1 MNKQRV
7 VVVCPG
13 RGSYTRDSSG
23 YFNNHDNKA
32 SSHLSLIDNKRIKHG
47 QLGIIQLDSMSFKS
61 KIHMTGENASS
72 LIYACSLNEFLS
84 INLNKYEIVAITG
97 NSMGWYSALALAGA
111 ITYENGYDLVNTMG
125 SMMKDKIIGGQLIYP
140 ITNNNW
146 IIDERIQQKVLSEI
160 SKESAHI
167 SIILGGYIVIGGSN
181 ESLKRLQKKLSRIEN
196 YPFQIPYHGA
206 FHTPLMQTVSEQGF
220 DKIPKS
226 FFSKPIIPLIDGR
239 GFVWSPYSTNIHE
252 LYKYTLG
259 TQVTKTFNFTKSI
272 SSALKEF
279 SPDKVI
285 LLGPG
290 NSLGGATAQ
299 IIIKNNWNFIE
310 SKKSFL
316 LNQKKDPFLISMGI
330 LEQRDIVSL

>member
-13 RGSYTRDSSG
+13 RGSYSRDSSG
-23 YFNNHDNKA
+23 YFNNHDNRI
-32 SSHLSLIDNKRIKHG
+32 SSHLSLIDNKRIKHN
-47 QLGIIQLDSMSFKS
+47 QLGVIELDSMSFKS

-84 INLNKYEIVAITG
+84 INLKEYEIVAITG

-140 ITNNNW
+140 ITNSNW
-146 IIDERIQQKVLSEI
+146 NIDKRIQQKVLSEI

-181 ESLKRLQKKLSRIEN
+181 DSLKRLKKKLPLIEN
-196 YPFQIPYHGA
+196 YPFQIPYHAA
-206 FHTPLMQTVSEQGF
+206 FHTPLMQIVSERGF
-220 DKIPKS
+220 NEIPKS
-226 FFSKPIIPLIDGR
+226 LFSKPTIPLIDGR
-239 GFVWSPYSTNIHE
+239 GFIWSPYSTNLHE

-272 SSALKEF
+272 SIALKEF
-279 SPDKVI
+279 SPDKLI

-316 LNQKKDPFLISMGI
+316 LNQEKDPFLISMGI

>member
-13 RGSYTRDSSG
+13 RGSYTRDLSG
-23 YFNNHDNKA
+23 YFNNHDNKV
-32 SSHLSLIDNKRIKHG
+32 SSLLSVIDNKRIKQN
-47 QLGIIQLDSMSFKS
+47 QLGIIELDSMSFKS
-61 KIHMTGENASS
+61 KIHMNGENASS

-97 NSMGWYSALALAGA
+97 NSMGWYSALALAGG

-167 SIILGGYIVIGGSN
+167 SIILGGYIVIGGGN
-181 ESLKRLQKKLSRIEN
+181 DSLKRLKKKLKPIEN

-252 LYKYTLG
+252 LYNYTLG

-272 SSALKEF
+272 STALKEF

>member
-13 RGSYTRDSSG
+13 RGSYSRDSSG
-23 YFNNHDNKA
+23 YFNNHDNRI
-32 SSHLSLIDNKRIKHG
+32 SSHLSLIDNKRIKHN
-47 QLGIIQLDSMSFKS
+47 QLGVIELDSMSFKS

-84 INLNKYEIVAITG
+84 INLKEYEIVAITG

-146 IIDERIQQKVLSEI
+146 IIDKRIQQKVLSEI

-181 ESLKRLQKKLSRIEN
+181 DSLKRLKKKLPPIEN
-196 YPFQIPYHGA
+196 YPFQIPYHAA

-220 DKIPKS
+220 NKTPKS
-226 FFSKPIIPLIDGR
+226 FFSKPTIPLIDGR

-272 SSALKEF
+272 SIALKEF
-279 SPDKVI
+279 SPDKLI

-316 LNQKKDPFLISMGI
+316 LNQEKDPFLISMGI

>member
-13 RGSYTRDSSG
+13 RGSYSRDSSG

-32 SSHLSLIDNKRIKHG
+32 SSLLSLIDNKRNKYN
-47 QLGIIQLDSMSFKS
+47 QLGIIELDSMSFKS

-84 INLNKYEIVAITG
+84 INLKEYEIVAITG

-140 ITNNNW
+140 IANNNW
-146 IIDERIQQKVLSEI
+146 IIDKRIQQKVLSEI

-181 ESLKRLQKKLSRIEN
+181 DSLKRLKKN
-196 YPFQIPYHGA
+196 
-206 FHTPLMQTVSEQGF
+206 
-220 DKIPKS
+220 D
-226 FFSKPIIPLIDGR
+226 
-239 GFVWSPYSTNIHE
+239 
-252 LYKYTLG
+252 
-259 TQVTKTFNFTKSI
+259 
-272 SSALKEF
+272 
-279 SPDKVI
+279 
-285 LLGPG
+285 
-290 NSLGGATAQ
+290 
-299 IIIKNNWNFIE
+299 
-310 SKKSFL
+310 
-316 LNQKKDPFLISMGI
+316 
-330 LEQRDIVSL
+330 